1 MAYTQ
6 TANLALD
13 KAVVGTNQAF
23 ETTKVNSNW
32 DKVDAIFTTANLTP
46 KVQAVLSAGVTVNG
60 GTA

>member
-6 TANLALD
+6 TTNLGLD

-23 ETTKVNSNW
+23 ETVKINDNW
-32 DKVDAIFTTANLTP
+32 DKVDGAFDADTLAP
-46 KVQAVLSAGVTVNG
+46 RVQDVADEGIIISG

>member
-6 TANLALD
+6 TTNLGLD

-23 ETTKVNSNW
+23 ETVKINDNW
-32 DKVDAIFTTANLTP
+32 DKVDSAFATVNLTP
-46 KVQAVLSAGVTVNG
+46 RVQTVLNAGVTING

>member
-32 DKVDAIFTTANLTP
+32 DKVDSAFTTVNLTP
-46 KVQAVLSAGVTVNG
+46 RVQAVLSAGVIVNG

>member
-6 TANLALD
+6 TSNIALD

-32 DKVDAIFTTANLTP
+32 DKVDSAFSTVNLTP
-46 KVQAVLSAGVTVNG
+46 RVQAVATAGIVLNG
-60 GTA
+60 GSA

>member
-6 TANLALD
+6 TSNIALD

-32 DKVDAIFTTANLTP
+32 DKVDSAFATVNLTP
-46 KVQAVLSAGVTVNG
+46 RVQTVLNAGVTING

>member
-6 TANLALD
+6 TTNIALD

-23 ETTKVNSNW
+23 ETTKINSNW
-32 DKVDAIFTTANLTP
+32 DKVDAAFSTANLTP
-46 KVQAVLSAGVTVNG
+46 RVQDVADDGIVING